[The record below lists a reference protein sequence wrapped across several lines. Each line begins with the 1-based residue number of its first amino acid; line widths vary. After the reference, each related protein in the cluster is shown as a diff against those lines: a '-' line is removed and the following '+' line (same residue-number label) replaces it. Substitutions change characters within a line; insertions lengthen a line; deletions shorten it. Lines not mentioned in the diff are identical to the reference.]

1 MANKALTTEQ
11 KQALKAFR
19 EQIGGITPEK
29 REQQRHLL
37 AARKAIRKLLE
48 DGPATI
54 PQIAETTSMPT
65 EEALWH
71 IAGMRKYGQV
81 SEAGEDG
88 DYVLY
93 ALVADDSSKLSTG
106 H

>member
-1 MANKALTTEQ
+1 MANKVLTSEQ
-11 KQALKAFR
+11 KQMLKALR

-48 DGPATI
+48 DGPATV
-54 PQIAETTSMPT
+54 PQIAESTSMPSA
-65 EEALWH
+65 EALWH

-93 ALVADDSSKLSTG
+93 TLVVDDSGKLSTG